1 MNQIFQG
8 YAHKGIVGL
17 LAMASMLLISC
28 GDGSAPAKLDLPKL
42 SYTPL
47 YALFGIGESVSPQW
61 ADGST
66 EPTATF
72 TMAPAAGGSLPVGID
87 IDENKGIVSVSAAAA
102 KQDAADYTVSL
113 TGTGDYTGTATVT
126 ISIAVISLSAA
137 ELDRGT
143 DEYRGH
149 YGSFSMDSG
158 HESLVGD
165 YRLALRAAAAAEPRC
180 RGYRG
185 ASASIVRTLST
196 TSINVFMSFHMDTDL
211 FDAAADWTQSPIVE
225 AAMLLAMPA

>member
-47 YALFGIGESVSPQW
+47 YALFGIGESASPQW

-72 TMAPAAGGSLPVGID
+72 TMTPAAGGSLPVGIG
-87 IDENKGIVSVSAAAA
+87 IDENKGIVTVSATAAR
-102 KQDAADYTVSL
+102 QDAANYTVSSHRYWQL
-113 TGTGDYTGTATVT
+113 H
-126 ISIAVISLSAA
+126 
-137 ELDRGT
+137 RH
-143 DEYRGH
+143 RNRH
-149 YGSFSMDSG
+149 N
-158 HESLVGD
+158 
-165 YRLALRAAAAAEPRC
+165 RP
-180 RGYRG
+180 
-185 ASASIVRTLST
+185 
-196 TSINVFMSFHMDTDL
+196 
-211 FDAAADWTQSPIVE
+211 SP
-225 AAMLLAMPA
+225 